1 MRLKAISGIIM
12 TLLFICV
19 LPLAF
24 KAQPVAADAVDW
36 WPMRGH
42 DLNHTGYSTSTAPN
56 TNNTIW
62 NYTIWSFTGAQV
74 YSSPAVV
81 YGKVYVGS
89 HDHKVYCLNASTG
102 AQVWNYTTGGYV
114 VSSPAVADGKVYV
127 GSADYK
133 VYCLNAL
140 TGAHIWNYTTGSSV
154 WSSPAVSDGKV
165 YVGLINGKV
174 YCLDALTGVH
184 VWNYTTG
191 VEVVSSPA
199 VADGKVYI
207 GSFDFNVYCLNAL
220 TGAHIWN
227 YTTGNL
233 VYSSP
238 AVADGKVYV
247 GSFDFNVYAFGDIR
261 DVAVIA
267 VTTSKTGCV
276 PMPTVGQGFP
286 ANVTVTVENQGD
298 YTETFNVTAFANSS
312 AIGEQQVTLNPG
324 ENKTLKFIWDT
335 TGFSYGDYTI
345 KAVADTVPGETD
357 TIDNTYI
364 DGVVRVVIPGDIN
377 GDGIVDIYDAM
388 LLALRFGVLIVD
400 RKWNPNADI
409 NGNAIIDIYDAI
421 ILAGHFGKES

>member
-62 NYTIWSFTGAQV
+62 NYTIWSVTGAQV

-81 YGKVYVGS
+81 
-89 HDHKVYCLNASTG
+89 
-102 AQVWNYTTGGYV
+102 
-114 VSSPAVADGKVYV
+114 DG
-127 GSADYK
+127 
-133 VYCLNAL
+133 N
-140 TGAHIWNYTTGSSV
+140 
-154 WSSPAVSDGKV
+154 
-165 YVGLINGKV
+165 
-174 YCLDALTGVH
+174 
-184 VWNYTTG
+184 
-191 VEVVSSPA
+191 
-199 VADGKVYI
+199 
-207 GSFDFNVYCLNAL
+207 
-220 TGAHIWN
+220 
-227 YTTGNL
+227 
-233 VYSSP
+233 
-238 AVADGKVYV
+238 VYV
-247 GSFDFNVYAFGDIR
+247 GSFDFKVYAFGDIR

-286 ANVTVTVENQGD
+286 ANVTVTVENQGA